1 MIEKTIDEETP
12 WIAFSRQTELLQGEK
27 LRDLL
32 LKWRKS
38 AVTENQS
45 MGDASIADVADEF
58 LKMGNE
64 VEIFTGDAGLKNY
77 ENKEVQQCRL
87 PRRRKS

>member
-1 MIEKTIDEETP
+1 
-12 WIAFSRQTELLQGEK
+12 
-27 LRDLL
+27 
-32 LKWRKS
+32 
-38 AVTENQS
+38 

-77 ENKEVQQCRL
+77 ENKEVQKYRL
-87 PRRRKS
+87 QPRRRKGIK